1 MEQSKTQNEN
11 MESISIKPQ
20 ELVFIYDKDQKNYE
34 ERRTEALGIAEFVR
48 EMELKNITPTMW
60 KTLLRWLNLEPKA
73 LFDEN
78 HEEYKDKIEG
88 KEYDPNDWLTIL
100 VNDYKMIKFPIAA
113 VDKKAVLCKQRNEI
127 TTLYSNRT
135 ANEKMK

>member
-1 MEQSKTQNEN
+1 MKQDENRNKT

-48 EMELKNITPTMW
+48 EMELKNLTPTMW
-60 KTLLRWLNLEPKA
+60 ETLLSWLNVEPRV

-78 HEEYKDKIEG
+78 HENYKDKIEG
-88 KEYDPNDWLTIL
+88 KDYDSHDWLTIL

-113 VDKKAVLCKQRNEI
+113 IDKKAVQCKQRNEI
-127 TTLYSNRT
+127 TGLYSNRP

>member
-1 MEQSKTQNEN
+1 MEQNETQDEI

-20 ELVFIYDKDQKNYE
+20 ELVFIYDKDQKNWE
-34 ERRTEALGIAEFVR
+34 ERRTEAMGIAEFVR

-60 KTLLRWLNLEPKA
+60 QTLLGWLNLEPKQ

-78 HEEYKDKIEG
+78 HEEYKEKIEG
-88 KEYDPNDWLTIL
+88 KSYEMNDWLTIL

-113 VDKKAVLCKQRNEI
+113 INKKAVLCRQRNEI
-127 TTLYSNRT
+127 TMLYSNRP
-135 ANEKMK
+135 ANNEMK

>member
-1 MEQSKTQNEN
+1 MEQDKNHEET

-34 ERRTEALGIAEFVR
+34 ERRTEAMGIAEFVR

-60 KTLLRWLNLEPKA
+60 ETLLGWLNIEPKA

-78 HEEYKDKIEG
+78 HEDYNDKIKDKD
-88 KEYDPNDWLTIL
+88 YDPNDWLTIL

-113 VDKKAVLCKQRNEI
+113 INKKAILCQQRNEI
-127 TTLYSNRT
+127 TALYSNRP